1 MRSYFSRCI
10 NIKKQK
16 INVRKLG
23 CISLV
28 LNLQSSTLLWSIT
41 DRGDSNEA
49 IASLH
54 FVQFSFLH
62 HFFFAFPAIS
72 IFIFESSYCSI
83 NFYLIWYLQ
92 WSGCSTSKNLKQY
105 SSLDSC
111 SNGLYMLN
119 NSCLYSTLNTSSHFS
134 MSIRLTQ
141 YNWNVPIFFYIQ

>member
-16 INVRKLG
+16 IKVRKLG

-62 HFFFAFPAIS
+62 HFFFLSLQSPFSSLKAPIVPSIS
-72 IFIFESSYCSI
+72 IWF
-83 NFYLIWYLQ
+83 WYLQ